1 MYDYYRFSETGAV
14 DGGTDTDL
22 SGVRDALNRA
32 KNRGRLKT
40 DLLLPTTTHK
50 TEAAA
55 SIYGD
60 KRTYT
65 RIPIKEG
72 PLATMMASLR
82 NHTEAVPVGVSD
94 LGFYLVENPF
104 TCGLN
109 MEKFFEENPG
119 LEKKYWLLRAGGQQL
134 VQWVEETGW
143 ITPDVAV
150 VTDGDPNDETTY
162 EFAAAKG
169 ILAPGQGFFVQAV
182 APATP
187 PTEPIKTVDIKFT
200 RSMQAQS
207 RYGVES
213 GSRTFNVVVGQAQQM
228 EELKELVDHDN
239 NPETPDVLQTVYID
253 VDLNGNGVYG
263 ETGVVVDGQTV
274 DEKEPV
280 MVPAYKKNSD
290 GEYILDDEGNKI
302 PVLVDVKEDV
312 TLYNYVQDT
321 TDGHEF
327 TLQAPT
333 RSIDALDLGL
343 VITAQRG
350 NMQSSALVI
359 RRDGASNDF
368 LPSEDTETFI
378 TSDLQNVPTVYTLCG
393 RLATT
398 INSIRDF
405 RSLPIGVES
414 SSDAPCTL
422 TFNGVELLGD
432 SISFYDA
439 VERKLT
445 PLQSGMKLTVSGQT
459 QNRYYLVHT
468 LIQEEAAEE
477 THLQVFIKGK
487 TVKVIAST
495 DEPILSVS
503 AYNVGGSQV
512 HTASPQAPEY
522 SFDLPS
528 AGVYLIKAETE
539 SDHKVIKV
547 IAR

>member
-1 MYDYYRFSETGAV
+1 M
-14 DGGTDTDL
+14 
-22 SGVRDALNRA
+22 
-32 KNRGRLKT
+32 
-40 DLLLPTTTHK
+40 
-50 TEAAA
+50 
-55 SIYGD
+55 
-60 KRTYT
+60 
-65 RIPIKEG
+65 
-72 PLATMMASLR
+72 
-82 NHTEAVPVGVSD
+82 
-94 LGFYLVENPF
+94 
-104 TCGLN
+104 
-109 MEKFFEENPG
+109 
-119 LEKKYWLLRAGGQQL
+119 
-134 VQWVEETGW
+134 
-143 ITPDVAV
+143 
-150 VTDGDPNDETTY
+150 
-162 EFAAAKG
+162 
-169 ILAPGQGFFVQAV
+169 
-182 APATP
+182 
-187 PTEPIKTVDIKFT
+187 
-200 RSMQAQS
+200 
-207 RYGVES
+207 
-213 GSRTFNVVVGQAQQM
+213 
-228 EELKELVDHDN
+228 
-239 NPETPDVLQTVYID
+239 YID

-263 ETGVVVDGQTV
+263 ETYTEGGETIV
-274 DEKEPV
+274 EKEPV
-280 MVPAYKKNSD
+280 MVPVFEMNGDEYVLDAD
-290 GEYILDDEGNKI
+290 GNRI
-302 PVLVDVKEDV
+302 PVLVDVTEDV

-321 TDGHEF
+321 DVDHQF
-327 TLQAPT
+327 PLRAPT
-333 RSIDALDLGL
+333 RSINALDLGL
-343 VITAQRG
+343 VITAERG

-522 SFDLPS
+522 SFDVPG

-539 SDHKVIKV
+539 NDHKVIKV